1 MQTSK
6 HILVIRMSAMGDVA
20 MTVPVLKT
28 LLKQNPTLKITVVS
42 KGFLKPLFSDIE
54 NLFFYAVDTTKKHKG
69 FLGIFKLYTELKKLN
84 IDAVADLHNVLRS
97 KLLRTL
103 FKISGIPVSFI
114 NKGRSEKKKLT
125 SLTNKIFQPL
135 KTTHQRYAD
144 VFQQLGFNISLKNA
158 SLKEKEVLSKHLKTL
173 THYIAN
179 ETAIGIAPFAAH
191 EEKKYPLEF
200 MEEVISELAKDY
212 KILLFGG
219 GQSEIEALTRL
230 SKKHKNTFCIAG
242 QVELKDELTIISN
255 LSAMISMDSGNGHF
269 SALYGIP
276 TITIWGATHP
286 YAGFAPFQQQNNCIC
301 ADRRQFP
308 LLPTSIYGNKTI
320 PGYTKVM
327 YSIPPKTIVDKVL
340 AILK

>member
-1 MQTSK
+1 
-6 HILVIRMSAMGDVA
+6 MSAMGDVA

-28 LLKQNPTLKITVVS
+28 LLKQNPTLKITVAS
-42 KGFLKPLFSDIE
+42 KEFLKPLFNDIE
-54 NLFFYAVDTTKKHKG
+54 NLFFYEVDTTKKHKG
-69 FLGIFKLYTELKKLN
+69 FWGIFKLYTELKKLN

-135 KTTHQRYAD
+135 KTTHQRYAE
-144 VFQQLGFNISLKNA
+144 VFCELGFTTSLKNA
-158 SLKEKEVLSKHLKTL
+158 SFKKKEVLSNPLKLL
-173 THYIAN
+173 THYKAN
-179 ETAIGIAPFAAH
+179 QTFIGIAPFAAH
-191 EEKKYPLEF
+191 EGKKYPLEF
-200 MEEVISELAKDY
+200 MEEVIVELAKTH

-230 SKKHKNTFCIAG
+230 SKKHNNTLCIAG
-242 QVELKDELTIISN
+242 QVQLKDELTIISN

-269 SALYGIP
+269 SALYGVP

-286 YAGFAPFQQQNNCIC
+286 YAGFAPFKQQNNCIC
-301 ADRRQFP
+301 ADRNQFP

-320 PGYTKVM
+320 PGYEKVM
-327 YSIPPKTIVDKVL
+327 YSIPPKTIIDKVL